1 MRTPLARAG
10 VSTHAGLSLGRAQH
24 AEATTALL
32 PRRLRASG
40 GGAVLLG
47 PWLLRAVVVLPAAHP
62 CVRGGP
68 VAAALWFGALHRD
81 WLRAHGID
89 AQCHEGPVSAHWAC
103 FAGRAPGE
111 VLVDGLKLA
120 GIAQTW
126 RRDRVQL
133 WSGTLLSPVPWSM
146 LCRELNR
153 RGEHAQALAQST
165 TTVQA
170 CLGHVPDATRW
181 AAELTT
187 RLQQGVAKAGTCAA
201 STPGTRALPTW
212 PADAAAMASNGPRR
226 RDTGAM
232 A

>member
-1 MRTPLARAG
+1 MRTPLARAA
-10 VSTHAGLSLGRAQH
+10 VSTHAGLSLGRSQR

-32 PRRLRASG
+32 PRRLRGSG

-47 PWLLRAVVVLPAAHP
+47 PWLLRAVMVLPAAHP

-68 VAAALWFGALHRD
+68 TAAALWFGALHRD

-89 AQCHEGPVSAHWAC
+89 AQCHEGPVTAHWAC

-111 VLVDGLKLA
+111 VLVDGRKLT

-153 RGEHAQALAQST
+153 RGEHAQALAQAT

-170 CLGHVPDATRW
+170 CLGHAPDAPRW
-181 AAELTT
+181 ATELTS
-187 RLQQGVAKAGTCAA
+187 RLQQAAMGAEICAA
-201 STPGTRALPTW
+201 STPAPGAPPTW
-212 PADAAAMASNGPRR
+212 TAGAAARFACSAP
-226 RDTGAM
+226 
-232 A
+232 